1 MQINSTAR
9 IAHPIERVYPA
20 YRDDLP
26 ALSAYLSDIS
36 RIEVQS
42 RTEREGGVDLLNIW
56 HPSTPIPAAA
66 KAFVRQDMLR
76 WEDHAAWD
84 DAATLARWRL
94 VVPAFRNQVRCSGET
109 RLRSIGTHTEVAL
122 VGELDIDLARIP
134 GMNRF
139 LARTMKPQVEAF
151 IGRLIRPNLERVNT
165 ALESY
170 LDDRYG

>member
-9 IAHPIERVYPA
+9 IAHAIDRVYPA
-20 YRDDLP
+20 YRDE
-26 ALSAYLSDIS
+26 LSALAAYLPDIS

-42 RTEREGGVDLLNIW
+42 RTERDDGVELLNVW

-66 KAFVRQDMLR
+66 QAFVRQDMLR
-76 WEDHAAWD
+76 WEDHAVWD
-84 DAATLARWRL
+84 DTAKLARWRL
-94 VVPAFRNQVRCSGET
+94 VVPAFRSQVRCHGET
-109 RLRSIGTHTEVAL
+109 RLRAVGAHTEVAL
-122 VGELDIDLARIP
+122 VGALDIDLARIP

-165 ALESY
+165 ALGRY
-170 LDDRYG
+170 LDDRYA